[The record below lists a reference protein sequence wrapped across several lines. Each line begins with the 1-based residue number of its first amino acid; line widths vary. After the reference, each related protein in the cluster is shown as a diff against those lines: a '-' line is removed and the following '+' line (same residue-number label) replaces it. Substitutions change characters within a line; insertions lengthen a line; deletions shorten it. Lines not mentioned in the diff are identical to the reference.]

1 MAIVD
6 ERPRGCAA
14 EPVGTAS
21 DKDARHQFFLLAVL
35 DGPKRWSDQ
44 LRPDHDLDG
53 LTLVHGTVAVRNAV
67 EPNRAVEDAAGLDA
81 PLEHVRQQLLDVGAH
96 RRGTAA
102 DDDVLV
108 KERL

>member
-1 MAIVD
+1 MAIVN

-21 DKDARHQFFLLAVL
+21 DKDARHQFSPYRSSG
-35 DGPKRWSDQ
+35 GPKRWSDQ

-53 LTLVHGTVAVRNAV
+53 LTLIHGSVAVRNAV
-67 EPNRAVEDAAGLDA
+67 EPNRAVEDAAGLNA

-96 RRGTAA
+96 GRGTAA
-102 DDDVLV
+102 DDNV
-108 KERL
+108 